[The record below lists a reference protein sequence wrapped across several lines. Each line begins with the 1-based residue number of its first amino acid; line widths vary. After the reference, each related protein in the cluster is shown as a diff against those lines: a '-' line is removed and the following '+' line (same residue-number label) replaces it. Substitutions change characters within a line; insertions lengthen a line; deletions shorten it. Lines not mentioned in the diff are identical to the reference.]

1 MKTNITKAIAQHLHG
16 QHRKKT
22 QKARYFSLMV
32 HFCSMRFF
40 FIVFMLFLSQ
50 WSIAQEA
57 VIRVKG
63 KVLEERGQPVPNSIV
78 LNTRTKKGAFGSP
91 DGSFV
96 IECNKSD
103 TLTITCLGYYSRQ
116 ICFKDSTLKLVYYP
130 RIFLNERTYS
140 YSTLNIFAPRDLEDI
155 QKDIQSLGYNED
167 DYMLSGI
174 NAVSSPITFL
184 YQQLSRKEES
194 KRIVAKLE
202 NDDRRRDLLKELFTI
217 YVDYKI
223 IELSTEDFDDFI
235 SYLNVSDE
243 FMKSSSQ
250 YEFLVFVKDRFQDY
264 QIARRNTRPLKE
276 GDFDYD
282 KD

>member
-1 MKTNITKAIAQHLHG
+1 MRGIAFLLLVVWTNLSLAQNV
-16 QHRKKT
+16 T
-22 QKARYFSLMV
+22 
-32 HFCSMRFF
+32 
-40 FIVFMLFLSQ
+40 
-50 WSIAQEA
+50 
-57 VIRVKG
+57 IRVKG

-78 LNTRTKKGAFGSP
+78 LNTRTQKGAFGGP

-103 TLTITCLGYYSRQ
+103 TLTITCLGYFSRQ
-116 ICFKDSTLKLVYYP
+116 ICFKDSAQKSVYYP
-130 RIFLNERTYS
+130 RVFLNERTYS
-140 YSTLNIFAPRDLEDI
+140 YATLNIFAPRDLEDI
-155 QKDIQSLGYNED
+155 QMDIQSLGYNED

-174 NAVSSPITFL
+174 NAAVSPITFL
-184 YQQLSRKEES
+184 YQQLSKKEAS
-194 KRIVAKLE
+194 KRIVAQME
-202 NDDRRRDLLKELFTI
+202 NDDRRRDLLKELFVI

-235 SYLNVSDE
+235 TYLNVSDE

-264 QIARRNTRPLKE
+264 QIAKRNNKVLKST
-276 GDFDYD
+276 DFDYD

>member
-1 MKTNITKAIAQHLHG
+1 
-16 QHRKKT
+16 
-22 QKARYFSLMV
+22 
-32 HFCSMRFF
+32 
-40 FIVFMLFLSQ
+40 
-50 WSIAQEA
+50 
-57 VIRVKG
+57 
-63 KVLEERGQPVPNSIV
+63 
-78 LNTRTKKGAFGSP
+78 
-91 DGSFV
+91 
-96 IECNKSD
+96 
-103 TLTITCLGYYSRQ
+103 
-116 ICFKDSTLKLVYYP
+116 
-130 RIFLNERTYS
+130 
-140 YSTLNIFAPRDLEDI
+140 
-155 QKDIQSLGYNED
+155 
-167 DYMLSGI
+167 
-174 NAVSSPITFL
+174 L
-184 YQQLSRKEES
+184 YQQLSKKEES

>member
-1 MKTNITKAIAQHLHG
+1 
-16 QHRKKT
+16 
-22 QKARYFSLMV
+22 
-32 HFCSMRFF
+32 
-40 FIVFMLFLSQ
+40 
-50 WSIAQEA
+50 
-57 VIRVKG
+57 
-63 KVLEERGQPVPNSIV
+63 
-78 LNTRTKKGAFGSP
+78 
-91 DGSFV
+91 
-96 IECNKSD
+96 
-103 TLTITCLGYYSRQ
+103 
-116 ICFKDSTLKLVYYP
+116 
-130 RIFLNERTYS
+130 LNERTYS

-155 QKDIQSLGYNED
+155 QKDIQSLGYNEE

-174 NAVSSPITFL
+174 NAVVSPITFL
-184 YQQLSRKEES
+184 YQQLSKKEAS
-194 KRIVAKLE
+194 KRIVAELE

-250 YEFLVFVKDRFQDY
+250 YEFLIFVKDRFQDY

>member
-1 MKTNITKAIAQHLHG
+1 
-16 QHRKKT
+16 
-22 QKARYFSLMV
+22 MV
-32 HFCSMRFF
+32 HFCWMRWLTVSVFWLLV
-40 FIVFMLFLSQ
+40 IVVN
-50 WSIAQEA
+50 AQESL
-57 VIRVKG
+57 IRVKG
-63 KVLEERGQPVPNSIV
+63 RVLEERGQPVPNSIV
-78 LNTRTKKGAFGSP
+78 LNTRTKKGAFGLP

-103 TLTITCLGYYSRQ
+103 TLTVTCLGYYARQ
-116 ICFKDSTLKLVYYP
+116 ICFKDSIQKLVYYP

-155 QKDIQSLGYNED
+155 QKDIQSLGYNEE

-174 NAVSSPITFL
+174 NAVVSPITFL
-184 YQQLSRKEES
+184 YQQLSKKEAS
-194 KRIVAKLE
+194 KRIVVELE

-250 YEFLVFVKDRFQDY
+250 YEFLIFVKDRFQDY